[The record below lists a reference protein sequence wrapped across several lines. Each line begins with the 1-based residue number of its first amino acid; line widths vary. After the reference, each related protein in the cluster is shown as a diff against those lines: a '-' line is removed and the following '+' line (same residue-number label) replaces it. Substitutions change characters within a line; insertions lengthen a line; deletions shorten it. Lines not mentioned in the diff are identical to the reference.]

1 MLHILISFCVSGNN
15 YLLKFLGKPWIVVPI
30 WFSAQVGYG
39 ELIGIALS
47 LARPT
52 SICTGTHFKLIL
64 HLFSSVLLGARC
76 SFFLFRMSVSSYEVD
91 SVSPCI
97 FPCRKSNG
105 CTNRNLWKWC
115 HFYLLPSRALV
126 FVKAVALLFAPESR
140 TISQVGGW
148 LGLARLLW
156 LAVKKGNIF

>member
-1 MLHILISFCVSGNN
+1 MSQAIITCSNFWANRELSCQLQVWHFILILCPSGIRGIDRDCIIP
-15 YLLKFLGKPWIVVPI
+15 GKAD
-30 WFSAQVGYG
+30 FNLHRY
-39 ELIGIALS
+39 S
-47 LARPT
+47 LQIDFT
-52 SICTGTHFKLIL
+52 
-64 HLFSSVLLGARC
+64 LFSSVLLGARC

-115 HFYLLPSRALV
+115 HFHLLPSRALV

>member
-15 YLLKFLGKPWIVVPI
+15 YLLKFGQTVNCLANYKFDISF
-30 WFSAQVGYG
+30 WFSARVGYG

-97 FPCRKSNG
+97 FPCRKSNS
-105 CTNRNLWKWC
+105 CTDRNLWKWC

-140 TISQVGGW
+140 TISQVGGGW
-148 LGLARLLW
+148 VWPGFYGLQ
-156 LAVKKGNIF
+156 

>member
-1 MLHILISFCVSGNN
+1 MSQAIITCSNFWANRELSCQLQVWHFILILCPSGIRGIDRDCIIP
-15 YLLKFLGKPWIVVPI
+15 GKAD
-30 WFSAQVGYG
+30 FNLHRY
-39 ELIGIALS
+39 S
-47 LARPT
+47 LQINFTFIQFRLT
-52 SICTGTHFKLIL
+52 WC
-64 HLFSSVLLGARC
+64 SVL
-76 SFFLFRMSVSSYEVD
+76 FFLFRMSVSSYEVD

-140 TISQVGGW
+140 TISHVGGW

>member
-1 MLHILISFCVSGNN
+1 MSQAIITCSNFWQTVNCHANYKFDISF
-15 YLLKFLGKPWIVVPI
+15 
-30 WFSAQVGYG
+30 WFSARVGYG

-52 SICTGTHFKLIL
+52 SICTVTHFKLIFL

-140 TISQVGGW
+140 TISQVGGGW
-148 LGLARLLW
+148 VWPGSLCLQWNRKY
-156 LAVKKGNIF
+156 VC